1 MNKLSGTAL
10 GDYGAEV
17 FQRDFFT
24 CVYCGFDGR
33 LFDSWMQLSVDHIRP
48 QQAGGD
54 NSLEN
59 LATACKAC
67 NSITS
72 RMKFAP
78 ESNLKQIV
86 KDKRERVGQRRK
98 VFYDWWLD
106 NVAPGYL
113 DRPLPPID
121 NNSRD

>member
-1 MNKLSGTAL
+1 MNSLSGTAL
-10 GDYGAEV
+10 GDYGAKV
-17 FQRDFFT
+17 FRRDFFT

-48 QQAGGD
+48 QHTGGD

-72 RMKFAP
+72 RMRFTADTSK
-78 ESNLKQIV
+78 EQILE
-86 KDKRERVGQRRK
+86 DKRERVKQRRK
-98 VFYDWWLD
+98 EFYDWWLK
-106 NVAPGYL
+106 NVAPLYL
-113 DRPLPPID
+113 YRPL
-121 NNSRD
+121 R